1 LVSRSLPKIITEGIV
16 IDATFRS
23 AIATRENSSGGFN
36 CYLRT
41 RSDDKARARTEK
53 CSERYVPMVPP

>member
-1 LVSRSLPKIITEGIV
+1 MITDGIV
-16 IDATFRS
+16 IDATQK
-23 AIATRENSSGGFN
+23 SGTVVLYAGSGME
-36 CYLRT
+36 YSRT